1 MRPTR
6 AAMSRRSSST
16 SRALARPRPR
26 QPAAMAMRMTQ
37 ARSPVTQAR
46 AAPMGT
52 PWWTATTQGW
62 RPVSALMHSASEKTD
77 SWPSSAVVSIRWT
90 TAARSL
96 SR

>member
-6 AAMSRRSSST
+6 AATSRRSSST
-16 SRALARPRPR
+16 RSALARPRPR
-26 QPAAMAMRMTQ
+26 QAEEIAIRMTQ
-37 ARSPVTQAR
+37 ARSPETQAS

-52 PWWTATTQGW
+52 PWWTATTAGW
-62 RPVSALMHSASEKTD
+62 RVVRAPMHSASENTD

>member
-1 MRPTR
+1 
-6 AAMSRRSSST
+6 
-16 SRALARPRPR
+16 
-26 QPAAMAMRMTQ
+26 MRMTQ

-46 AAPMGT
+46 AAPIGT
-52 PWWTATTQGW
+52 PWWTATTQGC
-62 RPVSALMHSASEKTD
+62 RSVRALMHSASEKTD